1 LWEKLQL
8 VQAGVIMS
16 VRGEMMSLRADMPA
30 KSDEDHALA

>member
-1 LWEKLQL
+1 
-8 VQAGVIMS
+8 MS